1 MSFDPLY
8 VEARK
13 ILLDALVALAPH
25 GKAVIVVGAQAV
37 YLRTN
42 ETELAVAPYTTDG
55 DLALDPSLLGD
66 HPELEKAMGDAG
78 FRLQPQAG
86 GNIAPG
92 VWLATVEVDG
102 QTHDVPVD
110 LIVPEGAATSGGR
123 RGARLGAHGNRAA
136 RRAVGLEATL
146 VDHSRVLITALD
158 PTDRRSIEAEVAG
171 PEALFVAKA
180 HKLNDRIASRK
191 TSRID
196 DKDAADVVRLM
207 QSVPAPEV
215 RNTLNALANDPMA
228 GETVRDG
235 IVYLRDLFARRRRPG
250 IEMAARAM
258 RVAMD
263 ASTVEVI
270 CTAYMAQLDE
280 S

>member
-25 GKAVIVVGAQAV
+25 GDAVIVVGAQAV

-42 ETELAVAPYTTDG
+42 ETELAIAPYTTDG
-55 DLALDPSLLGD
+55 DLALNPSLLGD
-66 HPELEKAMGDAG
+66 DPELEKVMGDAG
-78 FRLQPQAG
+78 FHLQPQPG
-86 GNIAPG
+86 GNLAPG

-110 LIVPEGAATSGGR
+110 LIVPEGATTGGGR

-146 VDHSRVLITALD
+146 IDHSRRAHHRIGSNRPAFHRSRS
-158 PTDRRSIEAEVAG
+158 RRSRSAVRRQG
-171 PEALFVAKA
+171 PQAQRP
-180 HKLNDRIASRK
+180 NRIPEDG
-191 TSRID
+191 RID

-207 QSVPAPEV
+207 QSVPAAEV

-228 GETVRDG
+228 GEPVRDG
-235 IVYLRDLFARRRRPG
+235 IVYLKGLFARRGRPG

-263 ASTVEVI
+263 AATVEVI
-270 CTAYMAQLDE
+270 CTSYMAQLDE

>member
-8 VEARK
+8 VGARK
-13 ILLDALVALAPH
+13 ILLDALAALAPH
-25 GKAVIVVGAQAV
+25 GSAIVVVGAQAV

-42 ETELAVAPYTTDG
+42 ETELAIAPYTTDG

-66 HPELEKAMGDAG
+66 NPEIEKAMGEAG
-78 FRLQPQAG
+78 FHLQPQPG

-92 VWLATVEVDG
+92 VWLATVEGGG

-110 LIVPEGAATSGGR
+110 LIVPEGMATGGGR
-123 RGARLGAHGNRAA
+123 RGARLKAHGNRAA
-136 RRAVGLEATL
+136 RRAVGLEAAL
-146 VDHSRVLITALD
+146 VDHSPMLIAALE
-158 PTDRRSIEAEVAG
+158 PTDLRSIAAEVAG
-171 PEALFVAKA
+171 PAALFVAKA
-180 HKLNDRIASRK
+180 HKLNDRIASGK
-191 TSRID
+191 PNRID

-207 QSVPAPEV
+207 QSVSAAAV
-215 RNTLNALANDPMA
+215 RDTLNTLADDTVA
-228 GETVRDG
+228 GEPVRDG
-235 IVYLRDLFARRRRPG
+235 IVYLNDLFGRRGRSG

-263 ASTVEVI
+263 AATVEVI
-270 CTAYMAQLDE
+270 CTSYMAQLNE